1 MQRYPQPGCIV
12 EYMEG
17 NVPQIAMVLE
27 GDENRLRLLLPNR
40 REAKLSSSRVL
51 PWLGPCF
58 NPAASRDDSVRILE
72 EHKKKREELARS
84 LPLLEAWEMAQG
96 EIDEALASWFAE
108 LFDTNPDEDTVAAFG
123 RGLLN
128 LKAISDF
135 SRRISRF
142 TALRPLKNACM
153 KSA

>member
-51 PWLGPCF
+51 PGLAHVLIRQ
-58 NPAASRDDSVRILE
+58 PAGTTAS
-72 EHKKKREELARS
+72 
-84 LPLLEAWEMAQG
+84 G
-96 EIDEALASWFAE
+96 F
-108 LFDTNPDEDTVAAFG
+108 
-123 RGLLN
+123 
-128 LKAISDF
+128 
-135 SRRISRF
+135 
-142 TALRPLKNACM
+142 
-153 KSA
+153 